1 MVVSLPFAWVYLL
14 PISLIEFSESV
25 LYSITFISNFY
36 FNFSGQEYGAESGLL
51 KPFLHTWSL
60 SVEEQYYI
68 IFPILLF
75 ITLKYFQ
82 KKYTFEVKILSD
94 ENFVIPEYKI
104 NLLNKSKKIISTVE
118 NINPIIQVNK
128 LKNIKI
134 ELDALV
140 EQSNKLILKDDEILR
155 KNIQKLQDINEEL
168 WDIENAKRECEANKE
183 FGETFIKI
191 SRDVHFKN
199 DIRASIK
206 KEINLLSNSK
216 ITEEKEYS
224 KY

>member
-1 MVVSLPFAWVYLL
+1 M
-14 PISLIEFSESV
+14 
-25 LYSITFISNFY
+25 
-36 FNFSGQEYGAESGLL
+36 
-51 KPFLHTWSL
+51 
-60 SVEEQYYI
+60 
-68 IFPILLF
+68 
-75 ITLKYFQ
+75 
-82 KKYTFEVKILSD
+82 KILAEISVGELYD
-94 ENFVIPEYKI
+94 KITILNIKLKKI
-104 NLLNKSKKIISTVE
+104 ND
-118 NINPIIQVNK
+118 PHK

-134 ELDALV
+134 ELDTLV
-140 EQSNKLILKDDEILR
+140 QQSNKLILKDDEILK

-168 WDIENAKRECEANKE
+168 WDIENVKRECEANKE